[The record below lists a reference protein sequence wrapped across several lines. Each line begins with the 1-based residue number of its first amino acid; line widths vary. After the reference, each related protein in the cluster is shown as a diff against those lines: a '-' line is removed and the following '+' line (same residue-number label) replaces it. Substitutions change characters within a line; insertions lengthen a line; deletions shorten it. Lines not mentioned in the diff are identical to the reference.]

1 VTNAP
6 LWSAHVTEHG
16 STHTVTLAGELDLT
30 AADGLRHLLVA
41 QLDEP
46 GTTDVVAN
54 LAGVTFLDSAALGA
68 LIVVYRHAEDADRQF
83 TLSEPARSVRR
94 VLEIG
99 GVYDIL
105 VSPGAVP

>member
-1 VTNAP
+1 MTNVS
-6 LWSAHVTEHG
+6 LWSASVCATG
-16 STHTVTLAGELDLT
+16 STHTVTLAGELDLA
-30 AADGLRHLLVA
+30 AADELRQLLLA

-68 LIVVYRHAEDADRQF
+68 LINAYRHAADTDQRF
-83 TLSEPARSVRR
+83 TLTELTRPVRR
-94 VLEIG
+94 VLDIG

-105 VSPGAVP
+105 VADKS